1 MPEYQF
7 QIHLDSRFR
16 RYSAERCINM
26 IMFIEVTQLRVK
38 LEVFWGELG
47 VFWARFPYQSTSKLL
62 RTE

>member
-38 LEVFWGELG
+38 LEVFGRASPAQTPPNSYEL
-47 VFWARFPYQSTSKLL
+47 SKS
-62 RTE
+62 